1 MTTLTCFAIDDEPH
15 ALELTR
21 NFIER
26 TPFLKYAGS
35 SDRVAD
41 GIAALHATP
50 VDLLFLDIEMPHM
63 NGLEL
68 ATMLNQQV
76 LPNPPMIVFTT
87 AFDHFAIEGFRVNAI
102 DFLLKPFSYEEFL
115 RAANK
120 ALRQMMLKSSS
131 AGPEQSA
138 PIDHLFVKVDYSLV
152 RVDFKDILYIVSLK
166 DYTKIFLRNNPRP
179 LLSLTSLKALEE
191 KLPAQSFMRV
201 HRSYIVGLNQ
211 ISSITRTSLQI
222 GDTTIPIGDQYKE
235 SIRNFVDHR
244 TP

>member
-21 NFIER
+21 NFISR
-26 TPFLKYAGS
+26 TPFLQYVGAC
-35 SDRVAD
+35 DRVAD
-41 GIAALHATP
+41 GLTALHANP
-50 VDLLFLDIEMPHM
+50 VDLLFLDIEMPHT

-76 LPNPPMIVFTT
+76 LQNPPMIVFTT
-87 AFDHFAIEGFRVNAI
+87 AFDQFAIDGFRVNAI

-115 RAANK
+115 RASNR
-120 ALRQMMLKSSS
+120 ALRQASLK
-131 AGPEQSA
+131 ANAVDHTPE
-138 PIDHLFVKVDYSLV
+138 IDHLFVKVDYSLV
-152 RVDFKDILYIVSLK
+152 RIDFKDILYIVGLK
-166 DYTKIFLRNNPRP
+166 DYTKIFLRSTTKP

-191 KLPAQSFMRV
+191 KLPMHSFMRV

-211 ISSITRTSLQI
+211 INSITRTALQI
-222 GDTTIPIGDQYKE
+222 GDTTIPIGDQFKDA
-235 SIRNFVDHR
+235 IRNFVDRR

>member
-21 NFIER
+21 NFIVR
-26 TPFLKYAGS
+26 TPFLHYTGG

-41 GIAALHATP
+41 GLAALHANP
-50 VDLLFLDIEMPHM
+50 VDLLFLDIEMPHT

-76 LPNPPMIVFTT
+76 VQNPPMIVFTT
-87 AFDHFAIEGFRVNAI
+87 AFDHFAIDGFRVNAI

-115 RAANK
+115 RAANR
-120 ALRQMMLKSSS
+120 ALRQVQLKSASMEHVAS
-131 AGPEQSA
+131 
-138 PIDHLFVKVDYSLV
+138 IDHLFVKVDYSLV
-152 RVDFKDILYIVSLK
+152 RVDFKDILYIVGLK
-166 DYTKIFLRNNPRP
+166 DYTKIFLKGASRP
-179 LLSLTSLKALEE
+179 LLTLTSLKALEE
-191 KLPAQSFMRV
+191 KLPTHSFMRV
-201 HRSYIVGLNQ
+201 HRSYIAGLNQ

-222 GDTTIPIGDQYKE
+222 GDTTVPIGEQYKDVV
-235 SIRNFVDHR
+235 RNFVDHR